1 MFSYLRV
8 SLVSGGVGWGES
20 AYLQSEVPESVPRV
34 CPIYF
39 LEDLC
44 LERTVIQLLGLGIG
58 LGLVGVSPLKV
69 VVSTRLTP
77 WEAGVAM
84 SDGILVVD
92 ASMDS
97 GL

>member
-1 MFSYLRV
+1 MRV

-20 AYLQSEVPESVPRV
+20 AYLQSEVPESVSRV

-39 LEDLC
+39 LEDLA

-58 LGLVGVSPLKV
+58 LELVGVSPLKV

-77 WEAGVAM
+77 WEAGVRSGGGQICESF
-84 SDGILVVD
+84 SDRGE
-92 ASMDS
+92 
-97 GL
+97 